1 MDITIELFGA
11 ARQLSDR
18 TALTISV
25 PAGATI
31 ADVHAAI
38 CALPAAQPTVLQAI
52 IAQAVFSTEEDIL
65 QPATPVCNGQKLA
78 ILPPVAGG

>member
-1 MDITIELFGA
+1 MDITIDLFGA

-18 TALTISV
+18 ATLTISV

-31 ADVHAAI
+31 AHVHAAI
-38 CALPAAQPTVLQAI
+38 RALPAAQPRALQAI
-52 IAQAVFSTEEDIL
+52 IAQAVFSTEDDIL
-65 QPATPVCNGQKLA
+65 HPATPVCHGQRLA